1 MDINKR
7 LFEDILSGKLK
18 GTFVLRNKQDIS
30 SDNLIR
36 NNSYYSKT
44 HPYRLWEVS
53 YTPNGLTSLFDWK
66 SDVDIIDFIP
76 VISDTDMK
84 ENELTI
90 EIPKGKIVDWDESKK
105 QNKIVLKDK
114 QLTYE
119 DICKKLFPAN
129 NFYYINENGKI
140 VKSGAGT
147 RPFLLD
153 ANNATTAHQLECILA
168 KNKLANVAK
177 YLNDAWEPICG
188 TSVWIIVW
196 DCYLGYHATSVQV
209 GSIAL
214 KCYGL
219 VIFKSEEL
227 AQQAIEILGE
237 ETVKLALES
246 LGI

>member
-1 MDINKR
+1 MKINKQ

-18 GTFVLRNKQDIS
+18 GIFILRNKQDIS
-30 SDNLIR
+30 SDELIR

-76 VISDTDMK
+76 VIPDTDMK

-90 EIPKGKIVDWDESKK
+90 EIPNDKVVDWDESKK

-119 DICKKLFPAN
+119 DICKKLFPVN

-168 KNKLANVAK
+168 KNKLANVAV
-177 YLNDAWEPICG
+177 YLNDGWKPEEWKHYYYLDIDHTSIVVG
-188 TSVWIIVW
+188 TSPF
-196 DCYLGYHATSVQV
+196 CTGTSR
-209 GSIAL
+209 IL
-214 KCYGL
+214 
-219 VIFKSEEL
+219 FKSEKL

-237 ETVKLALES
+237 ETVKLALEP
-246 LGI
+246 LGV